1 MDFASMKSVQM
12 IEFVQQ
18 QFYSSFSEEISKPLN
33 ETISQLEREIE
44 EKDRVIANL
53 RKQLSQKQ
61 VSSTPKERLYDF
73 KYDVTDF
80 HEGVSADDVEYTFEK
95 LIELTEIRNIDDSY
109 IVDTGI
115 AVVPIYKM
123 ITESAKF
130 KGSNWEYKGD
140 LTTFCKYWNINVVG
154 NLKDETRKASLL
166 CNYDSIKAELNRK
179 PWKGCGPASW
189 KISSADKNS
198 KTVIGRAV
206 NIKVQMEKI
215 FF

>member
-73 KYDVTDF
+73 KYDGIPAFSLYGWETKT
-80 HEGVSADDVEYTFEK
+80 EY
-95 LIELTEIRNIDDSY
+95 
-109 IVDTGI
+109 
-115 AVVPIYKM
+115 
-123 ITESAKF
+123 
-130 KGSNWEYKGD
+130 
-140 LTTFCKYWNINVVG
+140 
-154 NLKDETRKASLL
+154 ASV
-166 CNYDSIKAELNRK
+166 AELEYA
-179 PWKGCGPASW
+179 PG
-189 KISSADKNS
+189 
-198 KTVIGRAV
+198 
-206 NIKVQMEKI
+206 
-215 FF
+215 

>member
-12 IEFVQQ
+12 LEFAQQ
-18 QFYSSFSEEISKPLN
+18 QFYSSFTEEISKRFN

-61 VSSTPKERLYDF
+61 VSSTPKEKVYAF

-80 HEGVSADDVEYTFEK
+80 KEGLGADDVEYFFAK
-95 LIELTEIRNIDDSY
+95 LIELTEIMNADDCY

-115 AVVPIYKM
+115 AIVPIFKM

-166 CNYDSIKAELNRK
+166 CKYATINTELNRA
-179 PWKGCGPASW
+179 PWKGYGPASW
-189 KISSADKNS
+189 KMSSVAPRY
-198 KTVIGRAV
+198 KTAINRAI
-206 NIKVQMEKI
+206 NIKVRMEQL
-215 FF
+215 FL

>member
-1 MDFASMKSVQM
+1 M
-12 IEFVQQ
+12 
-18 QFYSSFSEEISKPLN
+18 
-33 ETISQLEREIE
+33 
-44 EKDRVIANL
+44 
-53 RKQLSQKQ
+53 
-61 VSSTPKERLYDF
+61 SSTPKERLYDF

-80 HEGVSADDVEYTFEK
+80 HEGVSADDVEYIFEK
-95 LIELTEIRNIDDSY
+95 LIDLTEIRNIDDSY

-115 AVVPIYKM
+115 AVVPIFKM

>member
-12 IEFVQQ
+12 LEFAQQ
-18 QFYSSFSEEISKPLN
+18 QFYSSFTEEISKRFN

-44 EKDRVIANL
+44 EKDRVIANQ

-61 VSSTPKERLYDF
+61 VSSTPKEKVYAF

-80 HEGVSADDVEYTFEK
+80 QEGVCADDVDSFFEK
-95 LIELTEIRNIDDSY
+95 LIQLTEVRNIDDSY

-115 AVVPIYKM
+115 AIVPIFKM

-166 CNYDSIKAELNRK
+166 CKYATINTELNRA
-179 PWKGCGPASW
+179 PWKGYGPASW
-189 KISSADKNS
+189 KMSSVAPRY
-198 KTVIGRAV
+198 KTAINRAI
-206 NIKVQMEKI
+206 NIKVRMEQL
-215 FF
+215 FL

>member
-80 HEGVSADDVEYTFEK
+80 HEGVSADDVEYIFEK
-95 LIELTEIRNIDDSY
+95 LIDLTEIRNIDDSY

-130 KGSNWEYKGD
+130 KGSN
-140 LTTFCKYWNINVVG
+140 
-154 NLKDETRKASLL
+154 
-166 CNYDSIKAELNRK
+166 LN
-179 PWKGCGPASW
+179 
-189 KISSADKNS
+189 NS
-198 KTVIGRAV
+198 
-206 NIKVQMEKI
+206 
-215 FF
+215 

>member
-1 MDFASMKSVQM
+1 MQA
-12 IEFVQQ
+12 
-18 QFYSSFSEEISKPLN
+18 
-33 ETISQLEREIE
+33 
-44 EKDRVIANL
+44 
-53 RKQLSQKQ
+53 
-61 VSSTPKERLYDF
+61 
-73 KYDVTDF
+73 
-80 HEGVSADDVEYTFEK
+80 
-95 LIELTEIRNIDDSY
+95 
-109 IVDTGI
+109 
-115 AVVPIYKM
+115 
-123 ITESAKF
+123 
-130 KGSNWEYKGD
+130 NWEYKGD